1 MKRMKKKVVAMVTLA
16 MFVMT
21 LLPMAAF
28 AADTD
33 VDAAKSTYK
42 VEASNDAN
50 KLGNVTVTVN
60 LKNAAGEAATS
71 GNDAGQVKVKLTEVA
86 KEATLATG
94 DATNM
99 TVTDIDTVKNGVSI
113 ANGQYSATFTLKN
126 VPGGKQTVG
135 LEISTDNGAHYV
147 PMAVEGNN
155 TILVNGT
162 ADRQT
167 SKFLTVDQDVNVDV
181 NETVK
186 AKFEINDK
194 AGNPTVKGV
203 KLPNVVVWAV
213 EKGHDITDASTALT
227 PVTGSYENNAP
238 LELSFARAGEY
249 TLYAGVDAKYAEHK
263 GDLEEASKHLLGSV
277 ANHQVVVVD
286 KVADGDVANVVLD
299 NANVDSTDSKVYTA
313 NSPIKANNT
322 ATQSQVVT
330 VTDKDGLALDEKEF
344 TISTSSSN
352 ITVTAKDIDAD
363 KAFDGNPVTN
373 RNGQFKITYKV
384 AKEGDY
390 KIYLKSEDGYKVTL
404 KVTTDDNDRYADK
417 ITNATFDA
425 SIVDKDDLKQNSF
438 LSDAVRFVITDNE
451 GDVLDPEVAE
461 DKALIE
467 KEPAAK
473 ANDDYISLTAPDKF
487 KGEAKDF
494 KLAIDTTEDP
504 DVITLQYTGKHKF
517 VVGDYTVRVALE
529 DNGNYVDAKF
539 TVGDFDDNA
548 VKEIKVKPSDD
559 TIAYNKGA
567 EGFTFDVKAVDKNG
581 VEKDI
586 TGTGDYTIG
595 VNANSILEAELSG
608 SDKVVFKNVINV
620 ADKADYVG
628 NVIALTAVSDK
639 YTSIATAE
647 VTVIDDNNDLAAGLA
662 FDSENGAAN
671 KDNKV
676 AVSVVDKDGKVVDGV
691 DSEDIIVY
699 VANQSNKDANVEVDV
714 TKQVKDGK
722 DGQITIY
729 SDKETK
735 ADVVVA
741 VKTKKAIYAGTLKYS
756 IGAEAEVAGETTVV
770 MTLGSSNMI
779 VNNKVVDMKDAAPFA
794 QNNRTFVPF
803 RALGEAL
810 GAKVEFNQDAKTV
823 TYKLGTTEIVMTLD
837 SKTYTVNGAEKTMD
851 VAPFA
856 KDNRTYVPVRFVGEA
871 LGFKVT
877 GLQDGNGKYVAV
889 AFTK

>member
-60 LKNAAGEAATS
+60 LKNAAGEAATT

-86 KEATLATG
+86 KEATLATN

-99 TVTDIDTVKNGVSI
+99 TVSNIDTVKNGVSI

-126 VPGGKQTVG
+126 VPAGSQTVK
-135 LEISTDNGAHYV
+135 LQISTDSGTSYTDMTAENSTVVV
-147 PMAVEGNN
+147 PVA
-155 TILVNGT
+155 

-167 SKFLTVDQDVNVDV
+167 SNYLTEKSNPTVDIDEEVV
-181 NETVK
+181 TT
-186 AKFEINDK
+186 FEINDK
-194 AGNPTVKGV
+194 AGNPTKAQL
-203 KLPNVVVWAV
+203 KDVVVWAV
-213 EKGHDITDASTALT
+213 EKGHDITDASSAVSVK
-227 PVTGSYENNAP
+227 PAKANYVDNQDVT
-238 LELSFARAGEY
+238 LKFARAGEY
-249 TLYAGVDAKYAEHK
+249 TIYAGVDADFK

-277 ANHQVVVVD
+277 ENHQVVIVD
-286 KVADGDVANVVLD
+286 KATAGDVANVAISD
-299 NANVDSTDSKVYTA
+299 ATVDPSDAKVYTA
-313 NSPIKANNT
+313 DKEIKANNT
-322 ATQSQVVT
+322 ATQSHVIT

-344 TISTSSSN
+344 TISTSNSN
-352 ITVTAKDIDAD
+352 ITVTAKDIDED
-363 KAFDGNPVTN
+363 KAFDGNPTTN
-373 RNGQFKITYKV
+373 RNGQFKIIYKV

-390 KIYLKSEDGYKVTL
+390 KIYLKSEDGYKATL
-404 KVTTDDNDRYADK
+404 KVSTDDNARYADK

-425 SIVDKDDLKQNSF
+425 SIVDKDDLKQNSY

-461 DKALIE
+461 DKELIK

-494 KLAIDTTEDP
+494 KLAIDTDEDP
-504 DVITLQYTGKHKF
+504 EVITLQYTGKHKF

-548 VKEIKVKPSDD
+548 VKEIKVVPTED
-559 TIAYNKGA
+559 TVEYNAK
-567 EGFTFDVKAVDKNG
+567 EFTFKVKAVDNNG

-595 VNANSILEAELSG
+595 VNANSILGAELDTSNAN
-608 SDKVVFKNVINV
+608 KVLLKNQ
-620 ADKADYVG
+620 ADVTNKADYVG
-628 NVIALTAVSDK
+628 NVITLTAVSDK

-691 DSEDIIVY
+691 DSDDIIVY
-699 VANQSNKDANVEVDV
+699 VANQSNKDANVDVDV

-741 VKTKKAIYAGTLKYS
+741 VKTKEAIYAGTLKYS
-756 IGAEAEVAGETTVV
+756 IGAEAEVGGETTVV

-794 QNNRTFVPF
+794 QNNRTYVPF

-810 GAKVEFNQDAKTV
+810 GATVDYDQTAKTV
-823 TYKLGTTEIVMTLD
+823 TYKLGANEIVMTLD
-837 SKTYTVNGAEKTMD
+837 SKDYTVNGAKKTMD

-871 LGFKVT
+871 LGFDVT
-877 GLQDGNGKYVAV
+877 GLQNANGKYVAV

>member
-1 MKRMKKKVVAMVTLA
+1 MKKKVVAMVTLA

-60 LKNAAGEAATS
+60 LKNAAGEAATR
-71 GNDAGQVKVKLTEVA
+71 GNDAGQVKVKLAEVA
-86 KEATLATG
+86 KEATLGTG
-94 DATNM
+94 ATNM
-99 TVTDIDTVKNGVSI
+99 TAASNIDAVKNGVSI
-113 ANGQYSATFTLKN
+113 DSNQYSATFTLEN
-126 VPGGKQTVG
+126 VPAGSQTVK
-135 LEISTDNGAHYV
+135 LQISTDNGNKYV
-147 PMAVEGNN
+147 DMTAENSTVVVPVA
-155 TILVNGT
+155 

-167 SKFLTVDQDVNVDV
+167 SNYLTEKSNPTVDIDEEVV
-181 NETVK
+181 TT
-186 AKFEINDK
+186 FEINDK
-194 AGNPTVKGV
+194 AGNPTKA
-203 KLPNVVVWAV
+203 KLANVVVWAV
-213 EKGHDITDASTALT
+213 EKGHDITDASSAVSVE
-227 PVTGSYENNAP
+227 PKVAAYEDNQDVK
-238 LELSFARAGEY
+238 LKFARAGEY
-249 TLYAGVDAKYAEHK
+249 TIYAGVDANYNTTKN
-263 GDLEEASKHLLGSV
+263 LEEASKHLLGSIE
-277 ANHQVVVVD
+277 NHQVVIVD
-286 KVADGDVANVVLD
+286 KAAAGNVANVAISD
-299 NANVDSTDSKVYTA
+299 ATVDKNDAKVYTA
-313 NSPIKANNT
+313 NKEIKANNT
-322 ATQSQVVT
+322 ATQSHVIT

-344 TISTSSSN
+344 TISTSNSN
-352 ITVTAKDIDAD
+352 ITVTAKDIDED
-363 KAFDGNPVTN
+363 KAFDGNPTTN

-390 KIYLKSEDGYKVTL
+390 KIYLKSADGYKATL
-404 KVTTDDNDRYADK
+404 KVSTDDNARYADK
-417 ITNATFDA
+417 IANATFDA
-425 SIVDKDDLKQNSF
+425 SIVDKDDLKQNSY
-438 LSDAVRFVITDNE
+438 LSDSVRFVITDNE

-461 DKALIE
+461 DKALIK
-467 KEPAAK
+467 KEPAAN

-494 KLAIDTTEDP
+494 KLAIDTNEDP

-548 VKEIKVKPSDD
+548 VKEIKVVPTED
-559 TIAYNKGA
+559 TVEYNAK
-567 EGFTFDVKAVDKNG
+567 EFTFKVKAVDNNG

-595 VNANSILEAELSG
+595 VNANSILGAELDTSNAN
-608 SDKVVFKNVINV
+608 KVLLKNQ
-620 ADKADYVG
+620 ADVTNKADYVG
-628 NVIALTAVSDK
+628 NVITLTAVSDK

-756 IGAEAEVAGETTVV
+756 IGAEAEVGGETTVV

-794 QNNRTFVPF
+794 QNNRTYVPF

-810 GAKVEFNQDAKTV
+810 GATVDYDQTAKTV
-823 TYKLGTTEIVMTLD
+823 TYKLGANEIVMTLD
-837 SKTYTVNGAEKTMD
+837 SKDYTVNGAKKTMD

-871 LGFKVT
+871 LGFDVT
-877 GLQDGNGKYVAV
+877 GLQNANGKYVAV